1 MSCTRSAEPAAEA
14 KKAEGAS
21 RVALRTPKPPHLT
34 GSDAWDQAESVRL
47 MFRML
52 LRSDLSRESKT
63 CSSEKCVRCTRV
75 WEEQKHVSKGIT
87 HHVLADAEAYSL
99 PPIIIIIIIIIIYM
113 SIYGTV

>member
-34 GSDAWDQAESVRL
+34 GSDAWDEAESVRL

-63 CSSEKCVRCTRV
+63 CSSGAKKHGEMRKVYKSLGRAKGCLKRLNASCACRC
-75 WEEQKHVSKGIT
+75 
-87 HHVLADAEAYSL
+87 
-99 PPIIIIIIIIIIYM
+99 
-113 SIYGTV
+113 